1 MHVNTYDTIAKD
13 MAESGVGFHNSDN
26 LLRPIEQGMVEKFD
40 KLFSAREKTLKRW
53 IADQVTNKQEFLTR
67 TFPTIIQAG
76 AEHPQLA
83 GGALYM
89 MGLLTEHTHAGSEA
103 INSIPRR
110 FAERL
115 HTKGEAKVLRPL
127 LKNIHI
133 AQEETHGNKPI
144 EPKLQQPIST
154 TIKPEQANIINL
166 EIERA
171 RITRELYDF
180 QQCPVDVRYEK
191 NGTLM
196 NLGTNSSEISILNKE
211 SKTGKTTVFLCSSAG
226 NPPGVESYAVEYAL
240 RTGNRVFVIGQPD
253 GASGHMS
260 QAFADAAVADA
271 QPPLFDPLRK
281 FQTPSYEPHTQFMK
295 QAIKKLLP
303 NGETFDLYSH
313 SGGGLMAKNLLHDP
327 EISDRV
333 HNAIFLNPAGTT
345 TMHTLFPVFF
355 RRFTLFRSLAQA
367 IGDLPHI
374 FRSTYDNDRNEGKHT
389 GNFWFRDRVSVAIQ
403 SGSHYRQPDWDT
415 MKVRDG
421 KIVLYVG
428 GKDIAVG
435 GKQFAK
441 FINNRLLDSTNP
453 TPSPVVLEYDKN
465 GHHLKPFS
473 HPEEVFNRVSGRLAT
488 TEQAST

>member
-1 MHVNTYDTIAKD
+1 
-13 MAESGVGFHNSDN
+13 MAESGAGFHNSDN
-26 LLRPIEQGMVEKFD
+26 LLRPIEQGIVEKFD
-40 KLFSAREKTLKRW
+40 KLFSAREKTLKHW
-53 IADQVTNKQEFLTR
+53 VADQLKNKQEFLTR

-83 GGALYM
+83 GGALYV

-110 FAERL
+110 FAEQL
-115 HTKGEAKVLRPL
+115 HTKGEAKALRPI
-127 LKNIHI
+127 LKDIHKANEKNEGVKI
-133 AQEETHGNKPI
+133 A
-144 EPKLQQPIST
+144 ST
-154 TIKPEQANIINL
+154 PPVILASIKPEQAQIVTQEL
-166 EIERA
+166 ERT

-180 QQCPVDVRYEK
+180 KQCPVDVRYEK
-191 NGTLM
+191 NGKLVD
-196 NLGTNSSEISILNKE
+196 LGINSSEYSILNKE
-211 SKTGKTTVFLCSSAG
+211 SQTGKTMVFLCSSAG
-226 NPPGVESYAVEYAL
+226 NPPGVESFAVEYAL

-253 GASGHMS
+253 GASGAMT
-260 QAFADAAVADA
+260 QAFADAAVLDA

-281 FQTPSYEPHTQFMK
+281 FRPPTYEPHTQFMK

-303 NGETFDLYSH
+303 NGESFDLYSH
-313 SGGGLMAKNLLHDP
+313 SGGGLMAKNLLHDQ

-345 TMHTLFPVFF
+345 TMHTLFPVLF
-355 RRFTLFRSLAQA
+355 RRLTLFSSLAQA

-421 KIVLYVG
+421 KIVLYIG

-441 FINNRLLDSTNP
+441 YINGRLRDATNP
-453 TPSPVVLEYDKN
+453 TPSPVIVEYDKN
-465 GHHLKPFS
+465 AHHLKPFS
-473 HPEEVFNRVSGRLAT
+473 HPEEVFTRVFRAYTS
-488 TEQAST
+488 EEPAST

>member
-1 MHVNTYDTIAKD
+1 
-13 MAESGVGFHNSDN
+13 MAESGTGFHNSDN

-53 IADQVTNKQEFLTR
+53 MADQLTSKQEFLSR
-67 TFPTIIQAG
+67 TFPTIIHAG

-83 GGALYM
+83 GGTLYM
-89 MGLLTEHTHAGSEA
+89 MGLLTEHTHSGSDA

-115 HTKGEAKVLRPL
+115 HTKGEAKILRPV
-127 LKNIHI
+127 LKDIHKI
-133 AQEETHGNKPI
+133 DEGTQDIQRTKPTS
-144 EPKLQQPIST
+144 LST
-154 TIKPEQANIINL
+154 AIKPEHVHIVNTEL
-166 EIERA
+166 ERA
-171 RITRELYDF
+171 RITREIYDF
-180 QQCPVDVRYEK
+180 KQCPVSVRYEK
-191 NGTLM
+191 NGSLVD
-196 NLGTNSSEISILNKE
+196 LGTNSSEIAILNQE
-211 SKTGKTTVFLCSSAG
+211 SKTGKIMVFLCSSAG
-226 NPPGVESYAVEYAL
+226 NPMGVESFAVEYAL
-240 RTGNRVFVIGQPD
+240 RTGDKVFVIGQPD
-253 GASGHMS
+253 GANGHMS
-260 QAFADAAVADA
+260 QAFADAVVQDA
-271 QPPLFDPLRK
+271 QPPIFDPLQK
-281 FQTPSYEPHTQFMK
+281 FQAPSYEPHTQFMK

-313 SGGGLMAKNLLHDP
+313 SGGGLMAKNLLHNQ

-435 GKQFAK
+435 GKKFAHYME
-441 FINNRLLDSTNP
+441 NRLQDKARP
-453 TPSPVVLEYDKN
+453 TPSPIAIEYDKN
-465 GHHLKPFS
+465 AHHLKPFS
-473 HPEEVFNRVSGRLAT
+473 HPEEVFTRVFRAYAPK
-488 TEQAST
+488 EQAST

>member
-1 MHVNTYDTIAKD
+1 
-13 MAESGVGFHNSDN
+13 MAESGTGFHNSDN

-40 KLFSAREKTLKRW
+40 KLFTAREKTLKRW
-53 IADQVTNKQEFLTR
+53 IADQLTNKQEFLTR

-83 GGALYM
+83 GGTLYM
-89 MGLLTEHTHAGSEA
+89 MGLLTEHTHGGSEA

-115 HTKGEAKVLRPL
+115 HTKGEAKALRPI
-127 LKNIHI
+127 LKDIHKAKEK
-133 AQEETHGNKPI
+133 AQGI
-144 EPKLQQPIST
+144 QLAEPSPSPISN
-154 TIKPEQANIINL
+154 TIKSEHVKIVDT

-180 QQCPVDVRYEK
+180 KQCPVDVRYEK
-191 NGTLM
+191 NGSLVD
-196 NLGTNSSEISILNKE
+196 LGTNSSEISILNQE
-211 SKTGKTTVFLCSSAG
+211 SKTGKTVVFLCSSAG
-226 NPPGVESYAVEYAL
+226 NPPGVESFAVEYAL
-240 RTGNRVFVIGQPD
+240 RTGDKVFVIGQPD
-253 GASGHMS
+253 GASGHMTKE
-260 QAFADAAVADA
+260 FADAAVQDA
-271 QPPLFDPLRK
+271 QPPVFDPLQK
-281 FQTPSYEPHTQFMK
+281 FRAPSYEPHTQFMK

-303 NGETFDLYSH
+303 NGESFDLYSH
-313 SGGGLMAKNLLHDP
+313 SGGGLMAKNLLHDQ

-345 TMHTLFPVFF
+345 TMHTLLPVFF

-435 GKQFAK
+435 GKKFAQYME
-441 FINNRLLDSTNP
+441 NRLQDTARP
-453 TPSPVVLEYDKN
+453 TPSPIAIEYDKN
-465 GHHLKPFS
+465 AHHLKPFS
-473 HPEEVFNRVSGRLAT
+473 HPEEVFTRVFRAYAP
-488 TEQAST
+488 EVQAST